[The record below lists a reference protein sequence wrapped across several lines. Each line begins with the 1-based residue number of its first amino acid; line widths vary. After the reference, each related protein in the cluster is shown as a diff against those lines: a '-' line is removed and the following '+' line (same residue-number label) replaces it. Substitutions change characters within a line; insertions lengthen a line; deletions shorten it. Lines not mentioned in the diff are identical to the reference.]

1 MTDPR
6 SFGAWLRRERERRDI
21 TIRSIADRTKIG
33 VSLLEALERGDVSR
47 WPGGIYRRAFLRSY
61 ADTVGLDADVALANF
76 ERLFPADDGQLAP
89 AARGASAGKGAI
101 AEAAIAESRGD
112 EDPEMRLQLA
122 VTRSSMPWAAVRIAC
137 VDLAFVIAAGLAGFA
152 AAGWIGFWSVAAVTA
167 IVYHVMG
174 VLGIRAQ
181 PVRPPQQQAER
192 QTAPRPLAPVVAF
205 SGEQSRS
212 TSRRARAR
220 RKAANL
226 SAVAITAASFRRRRA
241 ARS

>member
-6 SFGAWLRRERERRDI
+6 SFGAWLRRERERRNI

-47 WPGGIYRRAFLRSY
+47 WPGGIYRRAFLRAY

-76 ERLFPADDGQLAP
+76 ERLFPADDTQPAP
-89 AARGASAGKGAI
+89 APRGAAS
-101 AEAAIAESRGD
+101 AEARVDEES
-112 EDPEMRLQLA
+112 EMRLQLA
-122 VTRSSMPWAAVRIAC
+122 VTRSAMTWAAVRTAC
-137 VDLAFVIAAGLAGFA
+137 LDLAFMVAAGLAGLV

-167 IVYHVMG
+167 VIYHVTG
-174 VLGIRAQ
+174 VLGMRTQ

-220 RKAANL
+220 RMAATL
-226 SAVAITAASFRRRRA
+226 SAVAIPAASFRRRRA